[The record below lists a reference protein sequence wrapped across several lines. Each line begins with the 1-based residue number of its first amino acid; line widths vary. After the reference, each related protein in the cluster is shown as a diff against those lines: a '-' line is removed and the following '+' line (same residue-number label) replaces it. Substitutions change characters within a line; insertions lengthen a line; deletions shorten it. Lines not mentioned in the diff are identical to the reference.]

1 MPTVEGSV
9 TGGSGRFTVDYP
21 AWAPTRSVTLGLVG
35 EARAVSCVIR
45 EDVLQ
50 QFR

>member
-1 MPTVEGSV
+1 V